1 MLLWLGCDQ
10 CVTQVGKLV
19 SHDKVVSL
27 APGEGLEGGEKKE
40 EKKRRQRRY
49 GKEERC
55 SRKVG
60 KREKTEDW
68 QRGKM

>member
-10 CVTQVGKLV
+10 CATQVGKLV

-27 APGEGLEGGEKKE
+27 APGEGLKGKKKKK
-40 EKKRRQRRY
+40 KKRRQRRN

-55 SRKVG
+55 SMKVG